1 MIETLMT
8 STTNNEGSTGS
19 LRIRKLSAFA
29 ASALMACGML
39 SGFGSSDAA
48 AEPQKQMHVLELFTS
63 QGCSSCPPADELL
76 KDLAKRDDVIALS
89 FPVSYWDYLG
99 WKDTLAKEEYNKR
112 QKVYA
117 KKRGDR
123 EIYTPQLIV
132 NGMTH
137 VVGSRPE
144 AIDAAMKL
152 TTEKLKNAH
161 VPVTVEVADGKAT
174 VTAGSAPEGSA
185 RRDGLLSVICF
196 SKSVEVEIGRGEN
209 TGREVTYT
217 NVARE
222 IIPAGKWRGS
232 NVQYTVDL
240 PPSRFY
246 DGVAALLQENESAA
260 MLGASA
266 VALPR

>member
-1 MIETLMT
+1 V
-8 STTNNEGSTGS
+8 NS
-19 LRIRKLSAFA
+19 LRIQKLSAITA
-29 ASALMACGML
+29 CALAACGL
-39 SGFGSSDAA
+39 LTGVGSSSAS

-63 QGCSSCPPADELL
+63 QGCSSCPPADAVL
-76 KDLAKRDDVIALS
+76 KDLAKRDDVLALS
-89 FPVSYWDYLG
+89 LPVSYWDYLG
-99 WKDTLAKEEYNKR
+99 WKDTLAKDEFNKR
-112 QKVYA
+112 QKTYA

-144 AIDAAMKL
+144 AIDVAMEL
-152 TTEKLKNAH
+152 TAEKLKNTH
-161 VPVTVEVADGKAT
+161 VRVTVKVADGKAT
-174 VTAGSAPEGSA
+174 VTAGAAPEGSA
-185 RRDGLLSVICF
+185 RRDGMLSVICF
-196 SKSVEVEIGRGEN
+196 SKSVKVEIGRGEN

>member
-1 MIETLMT
+1 MVKTLMT
-8 STTNNEGSTGS
+8 VTNNNEGGQRSPR
-19 LRIRKLSAFA
+19 LRKLTALA
-29 ASALMACGML
+29 ASAMTACGML
-39 SGFGSSDAA
+39 SGLGASDAA

-63 QGCSSCPPADELL
+63 QGCSSCPPADAVL
-76 KDLAKRDDVIALS
+76 KGLAKRNDVLALS

-99 WKDTLAKEEYNKR
+99 WKDTLAKDEYNKR
-112 QKVYA
+112 QKAYA
-117 KKRGDR
+117 KQRGDR

-144 AIDAAMKL
+144 AIDAAMKS
-152 TTEKLKNAH
+152 TTEKLKNTH
-161 VPVTVEVADGKAT
+161 VPVSVTVADGKAT
-174 VTAGSAPEGSA
+174 VTAGAAPEGST
-185 RRDGLLSVICF
+185 RRDGQLSVICF
-196 SKSVEVEIGRGEN
+196 SKSVTVTIGRGEN
-209 TGREVTYT
+209 SGREITYT

-222 IIPAGKWRGS
+222 IIPAGRWRGE
-232 NVQYTVDL
+232 NTQYTVDL

-266 VALPR
+266 VAIPR